1 MKIVCIS
8 ASQVPS
14 DTANSLQAMKACQ
27 ALAQLGHA
35 VTLLVPGNPGQ
46 AISERQLS
54 RQYGLSTPFEVRRL
68 PVPLRRL
75 FPWLAVRR
83 ARRIEA
89 QALYVWPVQAA
100 VLGLQAGLPVLL
112 EMHDFPGGRFG
123 PFWYRRFLKTPG
135 CKRLLVITRALKAG
149 LERVYGT
156 GLPPGEVVIAPNGV
170 DLERF
175 AALPDPP
182 AARRQLGL
190 PEALTVACTGH
201 LYAGRGAELFLALAG
216 KFPQVRFLWA
226 GGRPQEVE
234 QWRAR
239 AAAGSLE
246 NVTFTGFLP
255 NEQLPLYQAAA
266 EVLLMPYGQRIA
278 ISSGMGCS
286 AEISSPMKMFEYLAS
301 GRAILTSDLPVIR
314 EVLDETTAV
323 FCPPEQ
329 TAAWES
335 ALGELLRDPIRR
347 QTLGREARQAA
358 AGYTW
363 RERARRCL
371 VGMET

>member
-1 MKIVCIS
+1 MRIVCIS
-8 ASQVPS
+8 ASQIPS

-35 VTLLVPGNPGQ
+35 VTLLVPGNPGL

-54 RQYGLSTPFEVRRL
+54 RQYGLSTSFEVRRL

-75 FPWLAVRR
+75 FPWLAVQR
-83 ARRIEA
+83 ARRFYA

-112 EMHDFPGGRFG
+112 EMHDFPSGRFG
-123 PFWYRRFLKTPG
+123 PSWYRRFLKTPG
-135 CKRLLVITRALKAG
+135 RKRLLVITRALQEG
-149 LERVYGT
+149 LERIYGT
-156 GLPPGEVVIAPNGV
+156 GLKPGEIVLAPNGV

-182 AARRQLGL
+182 EARRQLGL
-190 PEALTVACTGH
+190 PEAPTVACTGH
-201 LYAGRGAELFLALAG
+201 LYAGRGAELFLDLAG

-239 AAAGSLE
+239 AAAGDLD

-255 NEQLPLYQAAA
+255 NERLPLYQAAA

-278 ISSGMGCS
+278 VSSGMGRS

-329 TAAWES
+329 TAVWES